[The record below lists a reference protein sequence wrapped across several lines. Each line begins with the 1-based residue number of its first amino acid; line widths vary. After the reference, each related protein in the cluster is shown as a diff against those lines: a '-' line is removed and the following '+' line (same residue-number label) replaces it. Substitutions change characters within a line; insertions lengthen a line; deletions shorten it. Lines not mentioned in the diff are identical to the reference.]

1 MSNTPTDTD
10 IAAGA
15 GTAENPLL
23 ATTGLPAF
31 DAVKPE
37 HVAPALE
44 AAIARHEAVVQ
55 AVIKGGDRGFDAVCR
70 AMEQAEAELSD
81 LWATVSHLHSVA
93 DTPELRTAHAAALER
108 LIAYSSSVAQNPD
121 LYAAYA
127 AVDPSALGPTERRLV
142 DLSLRNFKLGGVAL
156 PTAERERFAALQVEL
171 GRLQTAYSSA
181 VLDATEAWVEHITDE
196 ALLAGAPEA
205 DKAMLAS
212 LAAARNLDGWAVTLH
227 QPSVRAILTY
237 ADNRDLRARVYR
249 AYGTRASDQGL
260 KPETL
265 DNSERMGAI
274 LALRREAATLL
285 GFMDPVDLSLATK
298 MARSG
303 AEVVDFLRDLARR
316 ARQPALADK
325 AQLEAF
331 ARDTLGIDA
340 LEPWDNGYV
349 AEKLRQAL
357 HSIDD
362 QKIKAYFPLPR
373 VLDGL
378 LALLRDVFGI
388 TLTEEEGIRVW
399 HKDVRYYTLSRD
411 GVPFAG
417 LYMDLFARTGKKGGA
432 WMAVCRARL
441 KRQDGTQLP
450 VAYLNCNFAPPAG
463 GKPSLLSHGDVL
475 TLLHEMGHC
484 LHHVL
489 SEVDYPSISGV
500 TGFEWD
506 AVELPS
512 QLLENFAWDRQVLRS
527 MSGHVDTGE
536 PLPDA
541 LFDAMLGAQRF
552 QAALALLRQ
561 VEFALFDLRMHLDAG
576 ITDAQGIQTL
586 LERVRA
592 EVAVLTPPEWHRFAH
607 AFTHIFAGGYAA
619 GYYSY
624 LWAERLSLD
633 GFGKFLEGDRAAAG
647 EAFRAQVLAVGS
659 SRPALDSYIA
669 FRGRE
674 PENDALLKRYG
685 LAA

>member
-1 MSNTPTDTD
+1 MTIAPTAPE
-10 IAAGA
+10 AAA
-15 GTAENPLL
+15 DNPLL
-23 ATTGLPAF
+23 VPAGLPAF

-44 AAIARHEAVVQ
+44 AAIARHDAVVQ
-55 AVIKGGDRGFDAVCR
+55 AIVTGDDRGFDAVCR
-70 AMEQAEAELSD
+70 AMEAAEAELSD

-93 DTPELRTAHAAALER
+93 DTPELRAAHAAALER
-108 LIAYSSSVAQNPD
+108 LIGYSSAVAQNPE

-127 AVDPSALGPTERRLV
+127 AVDQSALGPTERRLV

-156 PTAERERFAALQVEL
+156 PPAERDRFAALQVEL

-196 ALLAGAPEA
+196 ALLAGVPAG

-212 LAAARNLDGWAVTLH
+212 LAAARNLDGWLVTLH

-274 LALRREAATLL
+274 LALRREAAALL
-285 GFMDPVDLSLATK
+285 GFKDPVDLSLATK

-331 ARDTLGIDA
+331 ARDTLGITT
-340 LEPWDNGYV
+340 LQPWDNGYV

-357 HSIDD
+357 HNVDD
-362 QKIKAYFPLPR
+362 QKVKAYFPLPR
-373 VLDGL
+373 VLNGL
-378 LALLRDVFGI
+378 LGLLRDVFGI
-388 TLTEEEGIRVW
+388 TLAEQPAPVW
-399 HKDVRYYTLSRD
+399 HPDARYYTLSRD

-417 LYMDLFARTGKKGGA
+417 LYMDLYARTGKKGGA

-441 KRQDGTQLP
+441 KGQDGTQLP

-536 PLPDA
+536 PLPDD

-561 VEFALFDLRMHLDAG
+561 VEFALFDLQMHLDAG
-576 ITDAQGIQTL
+576 ITDAQGIQAL

-647 EAFRAQVLAVGS
+647 EAFRTQVLAVGS

-674 PENDALLKRYG
+674 PQNDALLKRYG

>member
-1 MSNTPTDTD
+1 MSTVRSDAATD
-10 IAAGA
+10 
-15 GTAENPLL
+15 NPLL
-23 ATTGLPAF
+23 VPTGLPAF
-31 DAVKPE
+31 DAVKPD

-44 AAIARHEAVVQ
+44 AAIARHDAVVQ
-55 AVIKGGDRGFDAVCR
+55 SIVTGDDRSFAGVCQ

-81 LWATVSHLHSVA
+81 LWATVSHLHSVV
-93 DTPELRTAHAAALER
+93 DTAELRAAHATSLER
-108 LIAYSSSVAQNPD
+108 LIGYSSAVSQNAN

-127 AVDPSALGPTERRLV
+127 AIDQDTLGPTERRLV
-142 DLSLRNFKLGGVAL
+142 ELSLRNFKLGGVAL
-156 PTAERERFAALQVEL
+156 PPEERERFAALQVEL

-181 VLDATEAWVEHITDE
+181 VLDATEAWVEHIEDE
-196 ALLAGAPEA
+196 SLLAGVPEG

-212 LAAARNLDGWAVTLH
+212 LAAARGLTGWAVTLH

-237 ADNRDLRARVYR
+237 ADNRDLRARIYR
-249 AYGTRASDQGL
+249 AYGTRASDQGPRDRE
-260 KPETL
+260 KGPEAL
-265 DNSERMGAI
+265 DNSARMGAI
-274 LALRREAATLL
+274 LALRREAAALL
-285 GFMDPVDLSLATK
+285 GFKDPVDLSLATK

-303 AEVVDFLRDLARR
+303 TEVVDFLRDLAAR
-316 ARQPALADK
+316 ARQPAEADK
-325 AQLEAF
+325 AQLQAF
-331 ARDTLGIDA
+331 ARDTLGLET

-357 HSIDD
+357 HNVDD
-362 QKIKAYFPLPR
+362 QKVKAYFPLPR

-388 TLTEEEGIRVW
+388 TLTAEEGVRTW
-399 HKDVRYYTLSRD
+399 HPDVRYYTLSRG

-441 KRQDGTQLP
+441 RRADGTQLP

-463 GKPSLLSHGDVL
+463 GKPSLLSHADVV

-561 VEFALFDLRMHLDAG
+561 VEFALFDLRMHLDSSISDAAG
-576 ITDAQGIQTL
+576 VQAVLNQ
-586 LERVRA
+586 VRA

-633 GFGKFLEGDRAAAG
+633 GFGKFTEGDRTAAG
-647 EAFRAQVLAVGS
+647 EAFRAEVLAVGS

>member
-1 MSNTPTDTD
+1 MT
-10 IAAGA
+10 
-15 GTAENPLL
+15 TAVSPQISDAPVLDNPLL
-23 ATTGLPAF
+23 DMGPLPAF

-44 AAIARHEAVVQ
+44 AAIARHDAVVQ
-55 AVIKGGDRGFDAVCR
+55 AVVHGTDRGFAAVCL
-70 AMEQAEAELSD
+70 AMEEAEADLSD
-81 LWATVSHLHSVA
+81 LWQTVSHLHSVA
-93 DTPELRTAHAAALER
+93 DTKDLRAAHATAQER
-108 LIAYSSSVAQNPD
+108 LITYSSAVAQNAE

-127 AVDPSALGPTERRLV
+127 AVDLGALGPTERRLV
-142 DLSLRNFKLGGVAL
+142 ELSLRNFKLGGVAL
-156 PTAERERFAALQVEL
+156 PQEQRERFAAVQVEL
-171 GRLQTAYSSA
+171 GRLQTAYGSA
-181 VLDATEAWVEHITDE
+181 VLDATEAWIEHITDE
-196 ALLAGAPEA
+196 ATLAGVPAA

-212 LAAARNLDGWAVTLH
+212 LAAARGLEGWVVTLH
-227 QPSVRAILTY
+227 HPSVRAILTY
-237 ADNRDLRARVYR
+237 ADNRDLRYRVYR
-249 AYGTRASDQGL
+249 AFGTRASEQGVN
-260 KPETL
+260 PETL
-265 DNSERMGAI
+265 DNSDRMGAI
-274 LALRREAATLL
+274 MALRREAAALL
-285 GFMDPVDLSLATK
+285 DFANPVDLSLATK

-303 AEVVDFLRDLARR
+303 TEVVDFLRDLAQR
-316 ARQPALADK
+316 ARPPAEADR
-325 AQLEAF
+325 AQLQAF
-331 ARDTLGIDA
+331 AKETLGLDA
-340 LEPWDNGYV
+340 LEPWDSGYV

-357 HSIDD
+357 HNIDD
-362 QKIKAYFPLPR
+362 QKVKAYFPLPR
-373 VLDGL
+373 VMDGL
-378 LALLRDVFGI
+378 LALLHDVFGI
-388 TLTEEEGIRVW
+388 TLTLDESARVW
-399 HKDVRYYTLSRD
+399 HPDVRYYTLSRD

-417 LYMDLFARTGKKGGA
+417 LFMDLYARTGKKGGA
-432 WMAVCRARL
+432 WMAVCRTRL
-441 KRQDGTQLP
+441 RRDGATQLP
-450 VAYLNCNFAPPAG
+450 VAYLNCNFAPPAA
-463 GKPSLLSHGDVL
+463 GKPSQLSHGDVL

-512 QLLENFAWDRQVLRS
+512 QLLENFAWNRDILRS

-561 VEFALFDLRMHLDAG
+561 VEFALFDLQMHLDAG
-576 ITDAQGIQTL
+576 INDAATIQAL
-586 LERVRA
+586 LDRVRG
-592 EVAVLTPPEWHRFAH
+592 EVAVMIPPAWHRFAH

-633 GFGKFLEGDRAAAG
+633 GFSKFLEDDMARAG

>member
-1 MSNTPTDTD
+1 MTAAPADTPIATD
-10 IAAGA
+10 
-15 GTAENPLL
+15 NPLL
-23 ATTGLPAF
+23 NEAGLPAF

-44 AAIARHEAVVQ
+44 AAIARHDAVVQ
-55 AVIKGGDRGFDAVCR
+55 AIVKGADRSFAGVCQ
-70 AMEQAEAELSD
+70 AMELAEAELSD

-93 DTPELRTAHAAALER
+93 DTPELRAAHGAALER
-108 LIAYSSSVAQNPD
+108 LIGYSSAVAQNPD

-127 AVDPSALGPTERRLV
+127 AVDLGALGPTERRLV
-142 DLSLRNFKLGGVAL
+142 ELSLRNFKLGGVAL
-156 PTAERERFAALQVEL
+156 PPAERERFAALQVEL

-181 VLDATEAWVEHITDE
+181 VLDATEAWIEHIQDE
-196 ALLAGAPEA
+196 GLLAGVPEA
-205 DKAMLAS
+205 DKALLAS
-212 LAAARNLDGWAVTLH
+212 LAAARGLEGWVVTLH

-249 AYGTRASDQGL
+249 AYGTRASDQGPL
-260 KPETL
+260 DQKNGPETL

-285 GFMDPVDLSLATK
+285 GFKDPVDLSLATK

-303 AEVVDFLRDLARR
+303 AEVVDFLRELARR
-316 ARQPALADK
+316 ARQPAEADK

-331 ARDTLGIDA
+331 ARDTLGLEA

-357 HSIDD
+357 HNVDD

-388 TLTEEEGIRVW
+388 TLTEEEDTRVW

-441 KRQDGTQLP
+441 KHANGTQLP

-536 PLPDA
+536 PLPDS

-561 VEFALFDLRMHLDAG
+561 VEFALFDLRMHLDPG
-576 ITDAQGIQTL
+576 ITDAAGIQAL
-586 LERVRA
+586 LNRVRA
-592 EVAVLTPPEWHRFAH
+592 EVAVLTPPDWHRFAH

-647 EAFRAQVLAVGS
+647 DAFRAQVLAVGS